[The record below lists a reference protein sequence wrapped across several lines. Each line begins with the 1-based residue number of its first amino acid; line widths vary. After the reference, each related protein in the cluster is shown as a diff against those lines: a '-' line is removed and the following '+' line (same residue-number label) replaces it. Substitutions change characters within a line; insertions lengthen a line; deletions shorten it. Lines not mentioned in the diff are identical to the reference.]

1 MSVAKG
7 ASVTSSPEQASG
19 GASGLVL
26 TSLFVFV
33 PDHYVPPIIKPGSE
47 RPFMFG
53 PEMMQQID
61 EIVLNQRR
69 SDTSELRQNTN
80 KDDGD
85 AGQANQKRGWY
96 SLFSGVRVFV
106 CVCACLCVCVCV
118 CVCGWLF

>member
-1 MSVAKG
+1 
-7 ASVTSSPEQASG
+7 
-19 GASGLVL
+19 
-26 TSLFVFV
+26 
-33 PDHYVPPIIKPGSE
+33 
-47 RPFMFG
+47 MFG

-118 CVCGWLF
+118 CVRLAVLVDVMTSSSLFFIFWNLEKEREKHETKKIRERD